1 MLFVGVQYFKLG
13 SKIGHLSESEI
24 DYYHERTNLML
35 WISEFCYSWSIYA
48 SKLSVLLFYRR
59 IFQLLP
65 VYWAIL
71 VLMGSCSVWILLRTF
86 MTVFRCWPVDFFWD
100 KSIDDGTC
108 VIDAAV
114 YYFATDLTHTL
125 LDCLILAL
133 PIFEVLKMKLP
144 FGQKIAVAGLFSFGF
159 FVCVASAFQ
168 IVEASS
174 YDQTSLET
182 PFDLAPAMTWAGVE
196 INLAVF
202 ASCCALLRPVFR
214 LFLPGLS
221 NSGSG
226 SSNHSIRPVLQLQ
239 PSTSPAMAPQGE
251 WSHPEWPQTSP
262 MERAW
267 SKSDRQWS

>member
-1 MLFVGVQYFKLG
+1 MSDRVPNVWAGIVIPMPFAAISLALRFKARRMTKMGLGWDDGLSVIAWVIAVAYCVIQLICVQYFKLG

-159 FVCVASAFQ
+159 LYV
-168 IVEASS
+168 
-174 YDQTSLET
+174 
-182 PFDLAPAMTWAGVE
+182 
-196 INLAVF
+196 
-202 ASCCALLRPVFR
+202 
-214 LFLPGLS
+214 
-221 NSGSG
+221 
-226 SSNHSIRPVLQLQ
+226 
-239 PSTSPAMAPQGE
+239 
-251 WSHPEWPQTSP
+251 
-262 MERAW
+262 
-267 SKSDRQWS
+267 